1 MNQEQE
7 QKLMKIQENY
17 TQEKL
22 TEFKEFHGF
31 EVKYFAEIEDLLRS
45 LVAEIHQRT
54 SILTK
59 KQAENCVITKCL
71 HLEGQAYMELHK
83 NNIQAYK
90 KYIGVCKDL
99 LNLLLNQL
107 LFKEDKDV
115 VVAGVTKSS
124 SSPEEAMKEN
134 EMALSI
140 ADMMKKV
147 EFNYQLSLTN
157 YITLLKKPDGYD
169 EFMAEVKSDIDDEV
183 LYEAQEESE
192 VKDIKAEAPV
202 PAPEKKKKKKKGK
215 KKKGGKRR

>member
-17 TQEKL
+17 TPEKL

-31 EVKYFAEIEDLLRS
+31 EVKYYAEIEDLLRS
-45 LVAEIHQRT
+45 LVAEIHHRQST
-54 SILTK
+54 LTEE
-59 KQAENCVITKCL
+59 QAENCVITKCL

-157 YITLLKKPDGYD
+157 YITLQEKPDGYD

-192 VKDIKAEAPV
+192 VKDIKAEAPA

>member
-17 TQEKL
+17 TPEKL

-45 LVAEIHQRT
+45 LVAEIHHRQST
-54 SILTK
+54 LTE

-169 EFMAEVKSDIDDEV
+169 EFMADYEV

-192 VKDIKAEAPV
+192 VKDIKAEAPA